1 LATASSAL
9 APQVILPIIAGLAAT
24 VVFVRRCLRIDYALI
39 DPRLFTNRTFSS
51 VSGTFFLTL
60 VAGFGGLLILPLYLQ
75 SIRGL
80 SPWHTG
86 MLVTPAGLGGAL
98 AIPVAGLLAERV
110 SLRLIIP
117 TGLLL
122 TILSVIGLA
131 RLSFTTSFTYLALDL
146 AVLGAGIG
154 TMMVPMFTGAMGS
167 LSKEQV
173 ARASMTINILQQVG
187 ASIGTAL
194 MAVIL
199 THELDIRGL
208 GRGGIGTQA
217 LKRLNPL
224 QDHVAAQAFAHTFAY
239 SIPMLGVAL
248 LAGVVFLPRKRR
260 EHIPIEV
267 AEEAAQSF
275 IPLA

>member
-1 LATASSAL
+1 MLGGWKGTFSKDNWWNNDIYTGAGSATTAAGIGGIKGDLAAAL
-9 APQVILPIIAGLAAT
+9 TSKGVGQVELAAGMPLAMAGLT
-24 VVFVRRCLRIDYALI
+24 GNRR
-39 DPRLFTNRTFSS
+39 
-51 VSGTFFLTL
+51 GTW
-60 VAGFGGLLILPLYLQ
+60 GGIAE
-75 SIRGL
+75 S
-80 SPWHTG
+80 TG
-86 MLVTPAGLGGAL
+86 GGAL
-98 AIPVAGLLAERV
+98 V
-110 SLRLIIP
+110 
-117 TGLLL
+117 
-122 TILSVIGLA
+122 
-131 RLSFTTSFTYLALDL
+131 
-146 AVLGAGIG
+146 GAGIG